1 MDLVEGKDDP
11 CEHPL
16 FVYSGKGE
24 TVSYWYE
31 KKLHGTV
38 NFFVLGYGFF
48 VPHGMLGM
56 KSGGAFSAVL
66 MKKSRYCPRQ
76 IDGDKIK
83 NFAGK
88 PLGYLKHCMGVYKQY
103 LFMYLH

>member
-1 MDLVEGKDDP
+1 MRTPPFCILREGGN
-11 CEHPL
+11 CFL
-16 FVYSGKGE
+16 LR
-24 TVSYWYE
+24 W
-31 KKLHGTV
+31 KKPLHGTV
-38 NFFVLGYGFF
+38 NFVVLGYGLF

-66 MKKSRYCPRQ
+66 MKKNRYCPRH

-83 NFAGK
+83 KFAGK

>member
-1 MDLVEGKDDP
+1 MTHANTPFLYTQGRGK
-11 CEHPL
+11 L
-16 FVYSGKGE
+16 FLIDM
-24 TVSYWYE
+24 
-31 KKLHGTV
+31 KKQLHGTV

-66 MKKSRYCPRQ
+66 MKKSRYCPRH

-83 NFAGK
+83 K
-88 PLGYLKHCMGVYKQY
+88 LCR
-103 LFMYLH
+103 